1 MKLGRLQD
9 CEHKL
14 GGQKRRK
21 NGWGTYDQIK
31 AMMANNREKK
41 KESYELTEI
50 KQWWWKK
57 KEAKTK
63 V

>member
-21 NGWGTYDQIK
+21 NGRGTYDQIK

-41 KESYELTEI
+41 K
-50 KQWWWKK
+50 KK
-57 KEAKTK
+57 KKK
-63 V
+63 